1 MAVNVT
7 EVRSG
12 AFVVLAATVLI
23 VLLFAVGRVSA
34 RLQRT
39 VGYHA
44 YLDDAKFLRTHDPVT
59 YAGLQVGEVTSIAV
73 APDRPGHVR
82 VELEVEA
89 RIPVRKDAVLVL
101 KQDGMLGPKYLEI
114 GPGSTDAEPAPPG
127 SELRGLAPPALT
139 DLTSAIEQPLQTAG
153 RVLGSLEAI
162 LGSPENQKNLA
173 EALERSRSLL
183 VTLDEQVRRISEAVA
198 RDAEKTALVLDD
210 VHGLVR
216 DAREPL
222 LSTLKNSDAL
232 TRRATAAIEDTTA
245 RVAKAIET
253 LTARLE
259 ETLANVDRLTKDLDG
274 LVMQNNANVYET
286 LRSLKD
292 ATHHLE
298 RASKRI
304 RADPSIVLFG
314 AEETPEELRRLDETE
329 LRLKGRARRYDK
341 EAPR

>member
-12 AFVVLAATVLI
+12 AFVVLAAAVLV

-34 RLQRT
+34 RFQRT
-39 VGYHA
+39 VSYYA
-44 YLDDAKFLRTHDPVT
+44 YLDDAKFLRPHDPVT
-59 YAGLQVGEVTSIAV
+59 YAGLRVGEVTSIAV

-82 VELEVEA
+82 VDLEVEE
-89 RIPVRKDAVLVL
+89 RIPVRRDAVLVL
-101 KQDGMLGPKYLEI
+101 KQDGMLGAKYLEI
-114 GPGSTDAEPAPPG
+114 GAGSPQAEPAAPG
-127 SELRGLAPPALT
+127 SELKGLVPPALT
-139 DLTSAIEQPLQTAG
+139 DLTSAIEQPLATAG
-153 RVLGSLEAI
+153 RVLQSLETI

-173 EALERSRSLL
+173 ETLDRSRALL
-183 VTLDEQVRRISEAVA
+183 VTLDDQIRKVSDAVA
-198 RDAEKTALVLDD
+198 RDAEKTSKVLDD

-222 LSTLKNSDAL
+222 LSTLKNSDDL
-232 TRRATAAIEDTTA
+232 TRRATKAVEETSA
-245 RVAKAIET
+245 RVAKALEA

-259 ETLANVDRLTKDLDG
+259 ETLANVDRLTKDLDS
-274 LVMQNNANVYET
+274 LVVQNNANVYET

-292 ATHHLE
+292 ASHHLE
-298 RASKRI
+298 MASKRI
-304 RADPSIVLFG
+304 RANPSIVLFG

-341 EAPR
+341 ETPR